1 MVQYASDESKRK
13 KEMLQ
18 KALQHA
24 MNSEWQ
30 EAIAAN
36 RAILAL
42 NPDDAES
49 YNRLG
54 KAYMS
59 LQMYPEAQ
67 DAYQHA
73 IHLMPHNTIAEKNLK
88 RLSQLTSAGEQAR
101 AAAAARTAAKVDATV
116 FIEET
121 GKTGVTTLIRPADRV
136 VLVKMMAGDPVHL
149 VLEGQRLIVK
159 NEAGD
164 YLGQIETRLGKRLI
178 DLMNGGNRYSA
189 AITNLSDHS
198 VKIIIRETFQHPSQ
212 LNKISF
218 PKQAAGLES
227 VRPYIKG
234 SVIMYD
240 YGDEEDEL
248 SDDEYEEE
256 TEEEG
261 ETVDEEAEFEADIP
275 EE

>member
-1 MVQYASDESKRK
+1 MVQYASEESRQR

-18 KALQHA
+18 KAIQHA

-36 RAILAL
+36 KAILSL
-42 NPDDAES
+42 SPEDAEA

-59 LQMYPEAQ
+59 LQMYDEAQ
-67 DAYQHA
+67 SAYQHA
-73 IHLMPHNTIAEKNLK
+73 IRLMPHNTIAEKNLK
-88 RLSQLTSAGEQAR
+88 RITQLLSAGEQAR
-101 AAAAARTAAKVDATV
+101 AAAAARTAGKVDATV

-121 GKTGVTTLIRPADRV
+121 GKTGVTVLIKPGDRV
-136 VLVKMMAGDPVHL
+136 VLVKVMAGDPVAL
-149 VLEGQRLIVK
+149 VIEGQRLVVK
-159 NEAGD
+159 NGAGE
-164 YLGQIETRLGKRLI
+164 YLGQIETRLGKRLT
-178 DLMNGGNRYSA
+178 DLMNAGNRYTA
-189 AITNLSDHS
+189 AITNLTDHS

-212 LNKISF
+212 LGKISF
-218 PKQAAGLES
+218 PKQGAGLET

-248 SDDEYEEE
+248 SDEEFEEE

-261 ETVDEEAEFEADIP
+261 EAADEDSEFESDIA